1 MTRRTIQSI
10 PPLPFFYLRF
20 VLGLPGRRPRCWLQQ
35 RGSCCSNMASHTQG
49 IRGNLNTLNA
59 SKTTHPSQS
68 TRSRHSSHHHPRHVQ
83 GIQGTPQHIQGI
95 QGTHDFV
102 VLNRQQQNVHGVW
115 ATATFRQKSSRRVDH
130 SNISPLQ
137 DPARRGRIL
146 RSGRRP
152 DLLEFLLTERS
163 FRRGFRSRRA
173 PEPFGPFSEPS
184 GRGPERDVSG
194 RSARPK
200 FRSTRP
206 DARATTWTRRGT
218 RRRTTTRRG
227 HRFGERSQK

>member
-1 MTRRTIQSI
+1 MASGLYFFEFYHILFPPPRSPAPIVRTIQST

-20 VLGLPGRRPRCWLQQ
+20 VLGLSGRRPRCWLQQ
-35 RGSCCSNMASHTQG
+35 RGACRSSMASSHTQG

-83 GIQGTPQHIQGI
+83 GIQGTQHIQGI

-102 VLNRQQQNVHGVW
+102 VLNRQQNVHGVW

-137 DPARRGRIL
+137 DPAWRGQIL
-146 RSGRRP
+146 
-152 DLLEFLLTERS
+152 
-163 FRRGFRSRRA
+163 
-173 PEPFGPFSEPS
+173 
-184 GRGPERDVSG
+184 
-194 RSARPK
+194 
-200 FRSTRP
+200 
-206 DARATTWTRRGT
+206 
-218 RRRTTTRRG
+218 
-227 HRFGERSQK
+227 